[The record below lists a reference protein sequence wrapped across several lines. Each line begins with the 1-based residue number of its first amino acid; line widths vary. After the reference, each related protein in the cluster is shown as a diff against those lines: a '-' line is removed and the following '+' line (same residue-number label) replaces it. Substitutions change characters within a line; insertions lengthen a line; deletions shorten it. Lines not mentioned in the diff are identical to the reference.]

1 MRCGGICW
9 LESGDVEGEVPAWWV
24 LEGSLAVVL
33 LSGTEPSGNLSSC
46 C

>member
-9 LESGDVEGEVPAWWV
+9 LESGDAWWV

-33 LSGTEPSGNLSSC
+33 LSELEQLLKSTH
-46 C
+46 